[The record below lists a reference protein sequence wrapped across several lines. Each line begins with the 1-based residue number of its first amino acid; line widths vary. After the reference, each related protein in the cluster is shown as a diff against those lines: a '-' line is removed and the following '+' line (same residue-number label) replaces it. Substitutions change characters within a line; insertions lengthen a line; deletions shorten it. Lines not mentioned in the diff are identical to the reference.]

1 MVNNMEDKKIYIP
14 APMDTSDVQLPE
26 DLMDLVEQMAKN
38 VHEEWAKNRMEQ
50 GWTWGA
56 ERDDANK
63 HHPCLV
69 EYEELPDSEKEY
81 DRKTAVSTLK
91 FIHKLGFIIRKDR

>member
-14 APMDTSDVQLPE
+14 APVDTSDVKLQE

-56 ERDDANK
+56 ERDDVKK

-81 DRKTAVSTLK
+81 DRNTAVSTLK